1 MSNPIDFL
9 ISLFNPEALQMTLQ
23 SWGWFAYVLLL
34 SIIFIETGVFIFFLP
49 GDSLLFIAG
58 FVCALAGS
66 PLDFWVLA
74 PLLCVAAIAGDSIGY
89 IIGKRLGPR
98 IFHFEPA
105 PWPDRW
111 TLGNI
116 WKLLTAPGFWFN
128 KKHLTK
134 ANEFYEKHGG
144 KTIVY
149 ARFVPIIRTFAPLVA
164 GAADMDYK
172 RFVKFNVW
180 GGIGWIFSM
189 MTAGYYFGQ
198 IPFVKNNL
206 EKAVLLV
213 IFISILPIIFE
224 VIKGW
229 REKKRKTSAGE

>member
-1 MSNPIDFL
+1 
-9 ISLFNPEALQMTLQ
+9 
-23 SWGWFAYVLLL
+23 
-34 SIIFIETGVFIFFLP
+34 
-49 GDSLLFIAG
+49 
-58 FVCALAGS
+58 
-66 PLDFWVLA
+66 
-74 PLLCVAAIAGDSIGY
+74 
-89 IIGKRLGPR
+89 
-98 IFHFEPA
+98 
-105 PWPDRW
+105 
-111 TLGNI
+111 
-116 WKLLTAPGFWFN
+116 
-128 KKHLTK
+128 
-134 ANEFYEKHGG
+134 
-144 KTIVY
+144 
-149 ARFVPIIRTFAPLVA
+149 
-164 GAADMDYK
+164 MDYK